1 MRGESIEPEL
11 NALDKSLTALR
22 IEYERFFAGDMKL
35 PPNSSRKKVEDT
47 LKKLGNSDID
57 RAAERFRLQTIQ
69 SKYNSMRELWEKRLQ
84 AKEEGRAS
92 IVAARPH
99 LPAGAEGSAA
109 AAAGPARPNA
119 GPPSSVEK
127 RRVDFTPLFER
138 YVAARKTLGEDVS
151 KLRYERFEDLVKKQ
165 AEEIRKRTGSSK
177 LVFEIQTVDGK
188 VKLVGRPSPAKG

>member
-35 PPNSSRKKVEDT
+35 PPNSSRRKVEDT
-47 LKKLGNSDID
+47 LKRLGNSEIE
-57 RAAERFRLQTIQ
+57 RAAERFRLQTLQ
-69 SKYNSMRELWEKRLQ
+69 SRYNSMREVWEKRLQ
-84 AKEEGRAS
+84 AREEGRAS
-92 IVAARPH
+92 IAAPRPV
-99 LPAGAEGSAA
+99 LGTLPGAPAGAEG
-109 AAAGPARPNA
+109 GARPNA

-127 RRVDFTPLFER
+127 KRVDFSPLFDR
-138 YVAARKTLGEDVS
+138 YVAARKSLGEDVS
-151 KLRYERFEDLVKKQ
+151 KLRYERFEELVKKQ
-165 AEEIRKRTGSSK
+165 ADEIRKRTGSSR